1 MTVET
6 TDAPFPHRQVDDAVA
21 GTDPTYLDVLQFLHR
36 EAALLDNDRFEEWLE
51 LLAADLVYWMP
62 VRVNRTRDDGHGFS
76 TGMGFFDDTRTS
88 IAHRIDRLTRSKAAW
103 AEDPPSRVRRM
114 VTNVLVYR
122 TPAPDELIATS
133 YVLLVRNRVGVPVPG
148 LITCERQDLLRRT
161 DAGWRI
167 ARREIY
173 VDQAPLSMQNLAV
186 FI

>member
-6 TDAPFPHRQVDDAVA
+6 INAPFPHQQLDDAVA
-21 GTDPTYLDVLQFLHR
+21 GTDPTYLDVQQFLHR
-36 EAALLDNDRFEEWLE
+36 EAALLDNDRFEEWLD
-51 LLAADLVYWMP
+51 LLADDLVYWMP
-62 VRVNRTRDDGHGFS
+62 VRVHQTREDGQGFS
-76 TGMGFFDDTRTS
+76 TGMGFFDDTRAS
-88 IAHRIDRLTRSKAAW
+88 IAHRIKRFTQSKAAW

-114 VTNVLVYR
+114 VTNLLVYR
-122 TPAPDELIATS
+122 TPKPGEVVATS
-133 YVLLVRNRVGVPVPG
+133 YILLVRNRVGVPVPN

-173 VDQAPLSMQNLAV
+173 VDQAPLAVQNLAI